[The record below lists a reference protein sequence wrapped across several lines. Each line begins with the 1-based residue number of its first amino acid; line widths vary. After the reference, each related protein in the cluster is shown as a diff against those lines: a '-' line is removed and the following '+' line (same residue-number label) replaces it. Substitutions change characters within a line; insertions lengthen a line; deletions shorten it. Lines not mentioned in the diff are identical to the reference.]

1 MKILMFGWEYPPQIS
16 GGLATAC
23 HGMVQALLKIG
34 HHVTFVMPKAD
45 KEQKRERFQ
54 LISASNV
61 TLSSFPKTPVFSLVK
76 KIIPYVDPGHI
87 ERIKEGKYE
96 FSGAYGPNL
105 LEEVYWLTIVASK
118 LAKELD
124 FDVIHAHDW
133 LTYLAGMVASEISGK
148 PLVVHMHATEFDR
161 SAQTNPRVYEIERQG
176 MLAADKVMAVSNLT
190 RKIIIDKY
198 GIAPEKVVTAYNGV
212 IQNEKKAM
220 FENHKFKD
228 KIVTFLGRITYQ
240 KGPDYFLEA
249 AEKVLEKNP
258 NVRFVMAG
266 NGDMMSEIIRK
277 VADKRLSSHFH
288 FTGFL
293 RGADVDRMLSM
304 SDVFV
309 MPSVSEP
316 FGIAPLE
323 AIQSDVPIII
333 SKQSG
338 VAEVLPHALKVDY
351 WDTDALA
358 GAIHGILNH
367 KALATT
373 IKEMNKE
380 TLQHLTWEN
389 ASTKVAATYAS
400 VA

>member
-23 HGMVQALLKIG
+23 HGMVQALLKMG
-34 HHVTFVMPKAD
+34 HEVAFVMPKAD
-45 KEQKRERFQ
+45 REQKTERFH

-61 TLSSFPKTPVFSLVK
+61 TLPPFPDTPAFSLVN
-76 KIIPYVDPGHI
+76 KIIPDVDLGHF
-87 ERIKEGKYE
+87 ERFKEGKFE

-105 LEEVYWLTIVASK
+105 MEEVYWLTIVASK
-118 LAKELD
+118 LAKKLD

-133 LTYLAGMVASEISGK
+133 LTYLAGTVASEISGK

-161 SAQTNPRVYEIERQG
+161 SAQTNPQVYEIERQG
-176 MLAADKVMAVSNLT
+176 MLAADKVIAVSNLT
-190 RKIIIDKY
+190 RKVIIDKY
-198 GIAPEKVVTAYNGV
+198 GIDPKKVVTTYNGV
-212 IQNEKKAM
+212 VPKDKNEVFAP
-220 FENHKFKD
+220 HRFKD

-249 AEKVLEKNP
+249 AEKVLEKNA

-266 NGDMMSEIIRK
+266 SGDLMPEMIRK
-277 VADKRLSSHFH
+277 VANKRLSSHFH

-293 RGADVDRMLSM
+293 RGTDVDRMLAM

-323 AIQSDVPIII
+323 AIRSGVPIII

-351 WDTDALA
+351 WNTDNLA
-358 GAIHGILNH
+358 EAIHGLLNH
-367 KALATT
+367 KTLAKYNRERNETT
-373 IKEMNKE
+373 LKE
-380 TLQHLTWEN
+380 LTWDN
-389 ASTKVAATYAS
+389 AAKEVVDTYAS